1 MTLTRTAVLLA
12 HLVTCYWCS
21 SYSSDDFTG
30 PGNGPNI
37 LVTCYWCSCCSSD
50 DFTCHILDNKFGL
63 LLFIIIY
70 NNRPNAV
77 VAKMISGILVASM
90 AGTCETT
97 GPEFGC
103 TQQVQKVIM
112 EDNLEKMSKQTKNN
126 SNFTF
131 STERVHS
138 KRSVE

>member
-1 MTLTRTAVLLA
+1 MTLTRTAVLPA
-12 HLVTCYWCS
+12 HLVTGC
-21 SYSSDDFTG
+21 
-30 PGNGPNI
+30 
-37 LVTCYWCSCCSSD
+37 WCSCCSSD

-70 NNRPNAV
+70 DNRPNAV
-77 VAKMISGILVASM
+77 IEKMTSGILVASM

-112 EDNLEKMSKQTKNN
+112 KDNLEKMLKQANKNLT
-126 SNFTF
+126 SL
-131 STERVHS
+131 SQL
-138 KRSVE
+138 

>member
-1 MTLTRTAVLLA
+1 MKLTRTAVLLA

-21 SYSSDDFTG
+21 CRSSDDFTG
-30 PGNGPNI
+30 PGNRPNI
-37 LVTCYWCSCCSSD
+37 LVTCLWCSCYSSD
-50 DFTCHILDNKFGL
+50 DFTGHD
-63 LLFIIIY
+63 
-70 NNRPNAV
+70 NRPNAAV
-77 VAKMISGILVASM
+77 EKMTSGILVASM

>member
-1 MTLTRTAVLLA
+1 MLLVLLLSCLHTWYYAIGALVVAVMTL
-12 HLVTCYWCS
+12 LVIY
-21 SYSSDDFTG
+21 
-30 PGNGPNI
+30 
-37 LVTCYWCSCCSSD
+37 V
-50 DFTCHILDNKFGL
+50 LDNKFGL

-103 TQQVQKVIM
+103 TQQVQEVIM
-112 EDNLEKMSKQTKNN
+112 KDNLEKK
-126 SNFTF
+126 
-131 STERVHS
+131 
-138 KRSVE
+138 VEKKL